1 MIHFSSFSF
10 YIGEKKTKH
19 KLQKHSFLRYGK
31 RTDLLYLYYLSM
43 VNKDEIIHLYYTSL
57 LKNKDIKINSIT
69 LNTKRHYG
77 LNVKMLNYYKNYFT
91 KNFF

>member
-1 MIHFSSFSF
+1 
-10 YIGEKKTKH
+10 
-19 KLQKHSFLRYGK
+19 
-31 RTDLLYLYYLSM
+31 M